1 MSRPNFMTSVL
12 SILFVLAALAC
23 PAPLAA
29 AAPSKK
35 VHGVALSGRV
45 SKVDP
50 ASKTLSVR
58 DASGREVALAWTA
71 ATKMTGGDL
80 KVGEVVTV
88 RYLDKDKKHIAT
100 TIHVGPL
107 PPPQTAKA
115 SPPTASPSPS
125 TK

>member
-1 MSRPNFMTSVL
+1 VSKPNFLTPVL

-29 AAPSKK
+29 ATPSKK

-45 SKVDP
+45 SKVDA

-58 DASGREVALAWTA
+58 DSSGREVALAWTG
-71 ATKMTGGDL
+71 ATKMTGGEL

-100 TIHVGPL
+100 TIHVGPSTT
-107 PPPQTAKA
+107 QTAKA
-115 SPPTASPSPS
+115 APPAVSPSPA